1 MTRRFIVEPR
11 GVADSWVKLAVP
23 VASVVA
29 ALVLGAIF
37 LAITGNSVLEV
48 YTKMLKTAFG
58 SWRGFSETLVSATPL
73 ILTGLAAAVAFRML
87 VWNIGGE
94 GQLLIGAVLASG
106 VAIMMGDNVPAVAAV
121 VLVISAGAVGG
132 ALWAGIAAAPRV
144 YLGTNEIITTL
155 MLNFIAI
162 NLMNYLVFGSFSPWR
177 DPDATQFPQGRPI
190 SDRAR
195 LPEFGELIPGLK
207 SVLHRLDLG
216 FVIAVVVAILI
227 WVVLFRTPW
236 GFGYRVAGD
245 SAGAARYAGVKV
257 SRTFFATFLMSGA
270 AAGLAG
276 GIMVAGVLG
285 KMDPRSLE
293 LGLGFT
299 GIIVAALA
307 RLNPVVVIP
316 VAILLGA
323 LINSGPALQSIGV
336 PSSTAVMLQ
345 GAILIFAVA
354 GEFLIRNRIRR
365 PDPVPTE
372 VSEAEGATA

>member
-1 MTRRFIVEPR
+1 VEPR
-11 GVADSWVKLAVP
+11 GVAAGWLKLAVP
-23 VASVVA
+23 IASVLA
-29 ALVLGAIF
+29 ALILGGVF
-37 LAITGNSVLEV
+37 LAITGNDVAEV
-48 YTKMLKTAFG
+48 YTKMLDTAFG

-73 ILTGLAAAVAFRML
+73 ILTGLAAAIAFKML

-94 GQLLIGAVLASG
+94 GQLLVGAVAASG
-106 VAIMMGDNVPAVAAV
+106 IAIMMGDTFPAVVAV
-121 VLVISAGAVGG
+121 ILVISAGAVGG
-132 ALWAGIAAAPRV
+132 AIWAGIAAAPRV

-190 SDRAR
+190 SDSAR
-195 LPEFGELIPGLK
+195 LPEIGELIPGLK
-207 SVLHRLDLG
+207 SVFNRLDVG
-216 FVIAVVVAILI
+216 FFIAVAVAVFFWLL
-227 WVVLFRTPW
+227 LFRTPW

-307 RLNPVVVIP
+307 RLNPIAVIP

-336 PSSTAVMLQ
+336 PSATAVMLQ

-354 GEFLIRNRIRR
+354 GEFLITHRIRR
-365 PDPVPTE
+365 PK
-372 VSEAEGATA
+372 VSAVDESGAEAVTA